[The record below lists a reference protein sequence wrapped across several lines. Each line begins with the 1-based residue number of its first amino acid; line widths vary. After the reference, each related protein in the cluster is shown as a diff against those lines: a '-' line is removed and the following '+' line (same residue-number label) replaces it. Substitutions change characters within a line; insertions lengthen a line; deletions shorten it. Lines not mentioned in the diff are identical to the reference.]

1 MTNIDL
7 LDRILAPDGWF
18 AVLGIKGKKNVVQEL
33 VQTRAEVDKFAAK
46 FVNEKRE
53 VYFGCSKFKTSDN
66 RTKDNVK
73 DIKAFWMDIDCGES
87 KALVNEK
94 TNRPDGYI
102 DQATGLQE
110 LQKFCKTIG
119 LPRPLLVNSGRGI
132 HAYWPLV
139 TPVTREEWE
148 PVAARLNELC
158 VIHKLYVDA
167 SVFEA
172 ARVLRIPGTFN
183 FKDEPP
189 KPVEVIADAPDVE
202 YQAIKDLLGVKEVK
216 QIRPTQELS
225 ELAKAMM
232 SNSTFKFSKIM
243 MRSANGEGC
252 AQL

>member
-7 LDRILAPDGWF
+7 LDRVLAPTGWF

-53 VYFGCSKFKTSDN
+53 VYFGCSKFKTGDN
-66 RTKDNVK
+66 RTKENVK

-119 LPRPLLVNSGRGI
+119 LPR
-132 HAYWPLV
+132 
-139 TPVTREEWE
+139 
-148 PVAARLNELC
+148 
-158 VIHKLYVDA
+158 
-167 SVFEA
+167 
-172 ARVLRIPGTFN
+172 
-183 FKDEPP
+183 
-189 KPVEVIADAPDVE
+189 
-202 YQAIKDLLGVKEVK
+202 
-216 QIRPTQELS
+216 
-225 ELAKAMM
+225 
-232 SNSTFKFSKIM
+232 
-243 MRSANGEGC
+243 
-252 AQL
+252 